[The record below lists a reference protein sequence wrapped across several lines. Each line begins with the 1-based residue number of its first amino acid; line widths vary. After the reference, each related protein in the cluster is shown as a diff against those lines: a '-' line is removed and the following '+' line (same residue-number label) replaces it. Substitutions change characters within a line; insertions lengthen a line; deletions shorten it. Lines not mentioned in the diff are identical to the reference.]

1 MNSDE
6 LIGHFV
12 QRWEIC
18 RRLDKKKRKSSGK
31 VCNIQQF
38 FLLVYKLAKY
48 KIWILWNNNMESKMA
63 FGYDKYS
70 YKSANESVLGG
81 KQNG

>member
-6 LIGHFV
+6 YIRHFAYV
-12 QRWEIC
+12 LRIC
-18 RRLDKKKRKSSGK
+18 RTLNKKKRKLLGE
-31 VCNIQQF
+31 VCDIQQF
-38 FLLVYKLAKY
+38 FFLVYKLAKY

>member
-12 QRWEIC
+12 QRGEIC

-48 KIWILWNNNMESKMA
+48 KIWILWNNHMERNAGFM
-63 FGYDKYS
+63 YDRYS
-70 YKSANESVLGG
+70 YKSAMKVFLGG
-81 KQNG
+81 KRNG